1 MTKQK
6 KTLSLTEFACQRLVI
21 VANAT
26 GLNQS
31 EVVETLIRQ
40 TELGEHIGAHVDV
53 PLVDD
58 GENLC
63 MYKIGI
69 TNNPK

>member
-6 KTLSLTEFACQRLVI
+6 KTLSLTEFACHRLVI
-21 VANAT
+21 VANNT

-40 TELGEHIGAHVDV
+40 THLGEHIGAHVDV

-58 GENLC
+58 GDDLC

-69 TNNPK
+69 TKQE